1 MSVPSVEKASITERQ
16 WMREGVA
23 KDNGK
28 DIGRR
33 HIMKGSVKDNKKPGF
48 YSKCNGKPLDDFK
61 QRS

>member
-1 MSVPSVEKASITERQ
+1 
-16 WMREGVA
+16 MREGVA